1 MDVTA
6 RLGDQTLQIGD
17 IVSTDLD
24 HLDLAFDIIGTAP
37 IERVDIFNGLDL
49 VRTIRP
55 WHDQAAL
62 SRLRVTCAGQHYRG
76 RGRLVKWDVSAHLTG
91 GKIDRINAINF
102 WNPNRQPTQIS
113 ATESGV
119 ENSNNWRRIIG

>member
-17 IVSTDLD
+17 IVGTDLD

-49 VRTIRP
+49 VRSIRP
-55 WHDQAAL
+55 WHDQATL
-62 SRLRVTCAGQHYRG
+62 SR
-76 RGRLVKWDVSAHLTG
+76 
-91 GKIDRINAINF
+91 
-102 WNPNRQPTQIS
+102 
-113 ATESGV
+113 
-119 ENSNNWRRIIG
+119 

>member
-17 IVSTDLD
+17 IVSTELD

-76 RGRLVKWDVSAHLTG
+76 RGRLVKWDVSATSY
-91 GKIDRINAINF
+91 R
-102 WNPNRQPTQIS
+102 RQ
-113 ATESGV
+113 
-119 ENSNNWRRIIG
+119 N